1 MEFTAMSAVIIGG
14 CALGGGRGSLVGTF
28 LGVLTMSLLDN
39 GADLLQLSY
48 YWISIVQ
55 GVIILAAL
63 VIKTQGV
70 QKKTKTDRESA

>member
-1 MEFTAMSAVIIGG
+1 MAAAEDHS
-14 CALGGGRGSLVGTF
+14 SGTF

-70 QKKTKTDRESA
+70 QKRQKQTESLHSDRVK